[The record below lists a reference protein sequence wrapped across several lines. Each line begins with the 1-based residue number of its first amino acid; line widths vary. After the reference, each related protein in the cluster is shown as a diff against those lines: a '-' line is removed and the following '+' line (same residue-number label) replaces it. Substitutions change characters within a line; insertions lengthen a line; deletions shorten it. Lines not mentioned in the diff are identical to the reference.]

1 MEGSQGPDCRVTRWG
16 DGFLLQV
23 SLSLGPRFFP
33 YGFPVFFLVSHPSF
47 TSSGPPTFVLSF
59 FKTYPAMSSG
69 AQAGASLPRSTTS
82 LQTHILPT
90 PPNYLPNI
98 PRKSVPCT
106 RLDTLLLLLPHAT
119 TAGARLCS
127 QGAASKG
134 SQGQEAVCHPR
145 GTGAPG
151 DTCPQGVA
159 LLGLLKDSE
168 GTRPQQHL
176 RGGMGQQG
184 RRWDGTGN
192 AVTSS
197 WPHWVLHLHLRGKM
211 E

>member
-1 MEGSQGPDCRVTRWG
+1 MLFSLRIPCFFPGVPPLIYQLRTSHLCAL
-16 DGFLLQV
+16 LLQDLSCNELWSTGWGLTSQTHHFPPDTHFTNTPKLPAQHPKEKP
-23 SLSLGPRFFP
+23 SLHEAG
-33 YGFPVFFLVSHPSF
+33 HP
-47 TSSGPPTFVLSF
+47 PPPPPPPPCHDSWGSAV
-59 FKTYPAMSSG
+59 
-69 AQAGASLPRSTTS
+69 LPRGGF
-82 LQTHILPT
+82 Q
-90 PPNYLPNI
+90 
-98 PRKSVPCT
+98 R
-106 RLDTLLLLLPHAT
+106 
-119 TAGARLCS
+119 
-127 QGAASKG
+127 

-176 RGGMGQQG
+176 RGGTGQQG

-192 AVTSS
+192 AATSS

>member
-1 MEGSQGPDCRVTRWG
+1 MEGSQGPDCRVTCWG

-23 SLSLGPRFFP
+23 SLSLGPCFFP

-82 LQTHILPT
+82 PQIHILPT

-106 RLDTLLLLLPHAT
+106 RLDTLLLLLLPHAT

-127 QGAASKG
+127 QGEASK
-134 SQGQEAVCHPR
+134 EAKARRLCAIP
-145 GTGAPG
+145 
-151 DTCPQGVA
+151 VA
-159 LLGLLKDSE
+159 LGHQ
-168 GTRPQQHL
+168 GTRVPKGWHCS
-176 RGGMGQQG
+176 
-184 RRWDGTGN
+184 
-192 AVTSS
+192 VY
-197 WPHWVLHLHLRGKM
+197 
-211 E
+211 